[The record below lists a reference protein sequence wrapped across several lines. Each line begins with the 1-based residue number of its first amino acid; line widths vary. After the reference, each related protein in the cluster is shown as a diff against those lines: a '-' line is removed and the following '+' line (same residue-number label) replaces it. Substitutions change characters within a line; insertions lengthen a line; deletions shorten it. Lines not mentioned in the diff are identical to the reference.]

1 MIWWFFVE
9 NMVLPFLVP
18 KVSDPTRGRDL
29 IYGTGGQMGNFSEAL
44 RWCFFLIKHFL
55 WKSWH
60 QKWEVCFCF
69 FLPIWRRK
77 VSTSKKKKVLLELP
91 WKICFWFGRGS
102 LSHPNILQAHSLRSK
117 ELQRLKNK
125 EIQVKN
131 PADCIFQL
139 IMNLPSRL
147 QDLCHPPRLGSSMP
161 GGMAD
166 PVTLE
171 VKV

>member
-1 MIWWFFVE
+1 MFFSNQAFSLKELTSKMGGV
-9 NMVLPFLVP
+9 FLLFFA
-18 KVSDPTRGRDL
+18 DL
-29 IYGTGGQMGNFSEAL
+29 KKESLNL
-44 RWCFFLIKHFL
+44 K
-55 WKSWH
+55 
-60 QKWEVCFCF
+60 
-69 FLPIWRRK
+69 
-77 VSTSKKKKVLLELP
+77 KKKKVLLELP